1 MQSDREPEALIH
13 SMHLSGYTVLE
24 TVEQTAADRL
34 ATARLQPSEAAE
46 TGALL
51 DLLFASSGIENEIVA
66 EAECVEILSD
76 LLIPVARIDVD
87 AAVCGHIAADIA
99 QGLAA
104 GDPDIRV
111 TQHGDWLSINPQFME
126 AGDVALVVAALH
138 QVLGS

>member
-1 MQSDREPEALIH
+1 
-13 SMHLSGYTVLE
+13 MHLSGYTVVE

-76 LLIPVARIDVD
+76 LLIPVARIE
-87 AAVCGHIAADIA
+87 HLIARKTNEKCRAKLEPVLLRA
-99 QGLAA
+99 ETSV
-104 GDPDIRV
+104 RRSCYK
-111 TQHGDWLSINPQFME
+111 TC
-126 AGDVALVVAALH
+126 LVGNLTR
-138 QVLGS
+138 QI